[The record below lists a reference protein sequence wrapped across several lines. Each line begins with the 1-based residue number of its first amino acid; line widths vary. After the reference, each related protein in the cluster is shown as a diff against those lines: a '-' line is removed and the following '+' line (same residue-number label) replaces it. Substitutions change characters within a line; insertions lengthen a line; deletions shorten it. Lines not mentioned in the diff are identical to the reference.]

1 MIIFYLLALA
11 CALSV
16 LVPSDYVSEY
26 IKWPIALA
34 LVLLFTFFFNLSKKD
49 TLYTTN
55 PAKNALR
62 KRGLYHPL
70 MMYSA
75 FTLYLTGFLGIYY
88 VCDSLSIT
96 NIVEDYQIL
105 LANFDNVL
113 ICSLIIIGLSV
124 LINNIFKW
132 LLSKFADTTSLRE
145 RSILYIIVF
154 LTTTV
159 ALIYNMISFDI
170 SAFNTFI
177 GTEHN
182 YFLFY
187 SIPVIMLIIDFI
199 VTIVTGVNNV
209 KKKKGIVSPRKAAK
223 IAKKEAKELERL
235 NAEKAV
241 RNRRVA
247 KYEAEKAKDDAK
259 FNAKMAKIDA
269 KEAKAIAKEQA
280 KYEKKIAKKAAKMAE
295 RDAKIRLKIAKVR
308 TKNEKKADKL
318 VEKYDR
324 KIAKETR
331 EEMKKDERAAIKQ
344 AEIDGK
350 IQKKIAKKEAKFEVE
365 ERKLQSEL
373 SDLINKNTK

>member
-75 FTLYLTGFLGIYY
+75 FTLYLTGFLGISY

-132 LLSKFADTTSLRE
+132 L
-145 RSILYIIVF
+145 
-154 LTTTV
+154 
-159 ALIYNMISFDI
+159 
-170 SAFNTFI
+170 FN
-177 GTEHN
+177 
-182 YFLFY
+182 
-187 SIPVIMLIIDFI
+187 
-199 VTIVTGVNNV
+199 
-209 KKKKGIVSPRKAAK
+209 
-223 IAKKEAKELERL
+223 
-235 NAEKAV
+235 
-241 RNRRVA
+241 
-247 KYEAEKAKDDAK
+247 
-259 FNAKMAKIDA
+259 
-269 KEAKAIAKEQA
+269 
-280 KYEKKIAKKAAKMAE
+280 
-295 RDAKIRLKIAKVR
+295 
-308 TKNEKKADKL
+308 
-318 VEKYDR
+318 
-324 KIAKETR
+324 
-331 EEMKKDERAAIKQ
+331 
-344 AEIDGK
+344 
-350 IQKKIAKKEAKFEVE
+350 
-365 ERKLQSEL
+365 
-373 SDLINKNTK
+373 